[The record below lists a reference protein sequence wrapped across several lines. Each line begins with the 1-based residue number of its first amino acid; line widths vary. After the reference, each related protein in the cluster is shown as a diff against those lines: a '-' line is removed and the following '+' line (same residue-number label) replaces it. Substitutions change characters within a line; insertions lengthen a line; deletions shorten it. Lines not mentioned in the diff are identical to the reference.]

1 MSGHSK
7 WSTIKRKKGAA
18 DAKRGK
24 LFTKAIKEITIAARE
39 GGGDPSANPRL
50 RLAVDNAKAIN
61 MPADN
66 IERAIKKATG
76 ELEGV
81 TYHELTYE
89 GYATGGIALL
99 VEVATDNKNRTVA
112 EVRHLFSKHN
122 GSMGESG
129 SVAWMFE
136 KKGIISL
143 PKQDKSEDEVFEI
156 VLNAGAEDLQSEE
169 EFFEIQTNVESF
181 EPVRKG
187 LLQNNLNIENASL
200 QWVAKNTL
208 GIKGEDAEQVMKL
221 IEALE
226 DCDDVQN
233 VYTNADFD
241 EEFIKQQT

>member
-169 EFFEIQTNVESF
+169 EFFEIQTDVESF
-181 EPVRKG
+181 EPVRRG

-208 GIKGEDAEQVMKL
+208 SIKDEDAEQVMKL

-241 EEFIKQQT
+241 EEFIKQQA

>member
-50 RLAVDNAKAIN
+50 RLAVDNAKSIN

-143 PKQDKSEDEVFEI
+143 PKQEKSEDEVLEI
-156 VLNAGAEDLQSEE
+156 VLNAGAEDLHTED
-169 EFFEIQTNVESF
+169 EFFEIQTDVESF
-181 EPVRKG
+181 EPVRKA
-187 LLQNNLNIENASL
+187 LLNKNLNVENASL
-200 QWVAKNTL
+200 QWIAKNTL
-208 GIKGEDAEQVMKL
+208 NIKGEDAEQVLKL
-221 IEALE
+221 VEALE

-241 EEFIKQQT
+241 EEFIKQQA